1 MNSQNNKDLF
11 EYTYSAPTEE
21 EKKQIE
27 SIRRE
32 YSFNEKTLSPFERL
46 KKLNAKVKNTAT
58 AVSLIFGVVGC
69 LVFGTGLT
77 MVLEWQIW
85 LYGIITML
93 VGIIPMLLAYPAYN
107 LTLSRGKKKYGE
119 EIIKLSDELLNK

>member
-1 MNSQNNKDLF
+1 MSDNKEIF

-32 YSFNEKTLSPFERL
+32 YLGEGKTLSPFEKL
-46 KKLNAKVKNTAT
+46 KKLNAKVKDTAT
-58 AVSLIFGVVGC
+58 IVALIFGIVGC
-69 LVFGTGLT
+69 LVFGLGLT

-85 LYGIITML
+85 IWGVVLMTIGT
-93 VGIIPMLLAYPAYN
+93 IPMLIAYPAYN
-107 LTLSRGKKKYGE
+107 LTLSRGKKKYGK
-119 EIIKLSDELLNK
+119 EILELTEELLKK

>member
-1 MNSQNNKDLF
+1 MSDNKEIF

-32 YSFNEKTLSPFERL
+32 YLGEGKTLSPFEKL
-46 KKLNAKVKNTAT
+46 KKLNAKVKDTAT
-58 AVSLIFGVVGC
+58 IVALIFGIVGC
-69 LVFGTGLT
+69 LVFGLGLT

-85 LYGIITML
+85 IWGVVLMA
-93 VGIIPMLLAYPAYN
+93 VGTIPMLIAYPAYN
-107 LTLSRGKKKYGE
+107 LTLSRGKKKYGK
-119 EIIKLSDELLNK
+119 EILELTEELLKK

>member
-1 MNSQNNKDLF
+1 MSDNKEIF

-32 YSFNEKTLSPFERL
+32 YLGEGKTLSPFEKL
-46 KKLNAKVKNTAT
+46 KKLNAKVKDTAT
-58 AVSLIFGVVGC
+58 IVALIFGIVGC
-69 LVFGTGLT
+69 LVFGLGLT

-85 LYGIITML
+85 ILGVVLMTIGT
-93 VGIIPMLLAYPAYN
+93 IPMLIAYPAYN
-107 LTLSRGKKKYGE
+107 LTLSRGKKKYGK
-119 EIIKLSDELLNK
+119 EILELTEELLKK

>member
-1 MNSQNNKDLF
+1 MSDNKEIF

-32 YSFNEKTLSPFERL
+32 YLREGKTLSPFEKL
-46 KKLNAKVKNTAT
+46 KKLNAKVKDTAT
-58 AVSLIFGVVGC
+58 IVALIFGIVGC
-69 LVFGTGLT
+69 LVFGLGLT

-85 LYGIITML
+85 IWGVVLMAIGT
-93 VGIIPMLLAYPAYN
+93 IPMLIAYPAYN
-107 LTLSRGKKKYGE
+107 LTLSRGKKKYGK
-119 EIIKLSDELLNK
+119 EILELTEELLKK

>member
-1 MNSQNNKDLF
+1 MSDNKEIF

-32 YSFNEKTLSPFERL
+32 YLGEGKTLSPFEKL

-58 AVSLIFGVVGC
+58 IVALIFGIVGC
-69 LVFGTGLT
+69 LVFGLGLT

-85 LYGIITML
+85 IWGVVLMA
-93 VGIIPMLLAYPAYN
+93 VGTIPMLIAYPAYN
-107 LTLSRGKKKYGE
+107 LTLSRGKKKYGK
-119 EIIKLSDELLNK
+119 EILELTEELLKK

>member
-1 MNSQNNKDLF
+1 MSDNKEIF

-32 YSFNEKTLSPFERL
+32 YLGEGKTLSPFEKL
-46 KKLNAKVKNTAT
+46 KKLNGKVKNTAT
-58 AVSLIFGVVGC
+58 IVALIFGIVGC
-69 LVFGTGLT
+69 LVFGLGLT

-85 LYGIITML
+85 VYGIVLMV
-93 VGIIPMLLAYPAYN
+93 VGIIPMAVAYPAYN
-107 LTLSRGKKKYGE
+107 LTLNRGKKKYGE
-119 EIIKLSDELLNK
+119 EILQLSNELLNK

>member
-1 MNSQNNKDLF
+1 MSDNKEIF

-32 YSFNEKTLSPFERL
+32 YLGEGKTLSPFEKL
-46 KKLNAKVKNTAT
+46 KKLNAKVKDTAT
-58 AVSLIFGVVGC
+58 IVALIFGIVGC
-69 LVFGTGLT
+69 LVFGLGLT

-85 LYGIITML
+85 IWGVVLMAIGT
-93 VGIIPMLLAYPAYN
+93 IPMLIAYPAYN
-107 LTLSRGKKKYGE
+107 LTLSRGKKKYGK
-119 EIIKLSDELLNK
+119 EILELTEELLKK